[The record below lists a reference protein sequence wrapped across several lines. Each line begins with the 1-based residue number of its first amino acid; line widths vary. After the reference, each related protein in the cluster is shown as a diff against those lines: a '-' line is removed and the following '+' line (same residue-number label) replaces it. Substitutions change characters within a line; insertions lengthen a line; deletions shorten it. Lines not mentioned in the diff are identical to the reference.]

1 MVHNNK
7 VLTVSYGTFSCT
19 LEGFDDSFG
28 TMKAIAEYFR
38 DLASDDRY
46 FGAEPPQPDAEMLA
60 RIARREIDRQVEAH
74 STDSGAIVLRATDAE
89 ASQIA
94 APAEAPDSEA
104 PDSVAKTEPT
114 PEIVAE
120 PVQEPEVVAVEEI
133 PVQEAPE
140 EAVVEA
146 DEITEVE
153 AVEPVVDEVVQ
164 PILDSPEA
172 ADDVS
177 AEMDPAQDIAEPLD
191 EVTPQ
196 SVAEALSQEDAAD
209 EAATSAPQE
218 DAAQDD
224 AQDAPVPE
232 AAPEPV
238 ETAAPA
244 PAPAPAPEVVQD
256 IPVAQE
262 VHTPETV
269 PAADSIAAK
278 LQRIRAVVSQN
289 DAFAPSDDYTEDEDS
304 DGGAVTQM
312 PDLAEPLKG
321 SDDSQSTPE
330 GQDGDAQVSDISD
343 QPEAAETA
351 DTKVDDGADASD
363 DDTDEEFFAKQAQD
377 DDLEMFDDEAEEDQA
392 SGDVINIVADD
403 TGEQSGAPVQA
414 RVVKVKS
421 ADLEAAI
428 ASGQL
433 EQIDEA
439 DDSPAASAEPQEDS
453 SLSPEDEADLMREL
467 AEVEDELTADRD
479 DSEADDNIFGQDIES
494 EVSPEADED
503 LERDEAAHAVLS
515 NVVEDD
521 EADLSRLMDAADEK
535 LDDPETST
543 SRETYS
549 QLRGAVAAAEAEK
562 SAGGSVDDQ
571 GQDDAYR
578 EDLASVVRPR
588 RPAMKGDRT
597 SRRTEDSRPAPLKL
611 VAEQRID
618 LGVVGVS
625 QRGPVRPRRVMT
637 TPTTPANLSDAT
649 GADSAFAEFAERVGA
664 TELPELLEA
673 AAAYLSFV
681 EGQDKF
687 SRPQLMNKVRLVKQD
702 DFNREDGLR
711 SFGQLLRDGKIEKRG
726 GGRFAASVEIGF
738 RPDEREA
745 S

>member
-1 MVHNNK
+1 MVHNSK

-46 FGAEPPQPDAEMLA
+46 FGAEPPQPDAELLA

-94 APAEAPDSEA
+94 APADVPAPEAKP
-104 PDSVAKTEPT
+104 EPT
-114 PEIVAE
+114 PEITPEIIAE
-120 PVQEPEVVAVEEI
+120 PVQEPEVVEVAETQAQ
-133 PVQEAPE
+133 PQEAD
-140 EAVVEA
+140 VEA
-146 DEITEVE
+146 DEIAEVE
-153 AVEPVVDEVVQ
+153 AIEPVVGDVAQ
-164 PILDSPEA
+164 PGPGSPET
-172 ADDVS
+172 ADDAS
-177 AEMDPAQDIAEPLD
+177 AEIEPAQDD
-191 EVTPQ
+191 
-196 SVAEALSQEDAAD
+196 SQEESKDSIAPDA
-209 EAATSAPQE
+209 T
-218 DAAQDD
+218 
-224 AQDAPVPE
+224 
-232 AAPEPV
+232 PEPV

-244 PAPAPAPEVVQD
+244 PELVHEL
-256 IPVAQE
+256 PVAEDVQA
-262 VHTPETV
+262 PETV

-289 DAFAPSDDYTEDEDS
+289 DAFAPSDDYTEDEDA
-304 DGGAVTQM
+304 DGDVVTQL
-312 PDLAEPLKG
+312 PDLAEALKG
-321 SDDSQSTPE
+321 D
-330 GQDGDAQVSDISD
+330 
-343 QPEAAETA
+343 
-351 DTKVDDGADASD
+351 DDGQPDAVETKADDAADASV
-363 DDTDEEFFAKQAQD
+363 DDTDDEFFAKQAQD
-377 DDLEMFDDEAEEDQA
+377 DGSDMFDDEVEEDQA
-392 SGDVINIVADD
+392 TGDVVNIVADD
-403 TGEQSGAPVQA
+403 AGEQSDAPVQA

-433 EQIDEA
+433 EQIDDA
-439 DDSPAASAEPQEDS
+439 GDDSPAASAEPQEDS
-453 SLSPEDEADLMREL
+453 TLSPEEEADLMREL
-467 AEVEDELTADRD
+467 AEVEDELAADQD
-479 DSEADDNIFGQDIES
+479 DPEAADNIFGQDIAS
-494 EVSPEADED
+494 EVASEADEE
-503 LERDEAAHAVLS
+503 LERDDAAHAVLS

-562 SAGGSVDDQ
+562 SAGGSVDGQ
-571 GQDDAYR
+571 TQDDAYR
-578 EDLASVVRPR
+578 DDLASVVRPR
-588 RPAMKGDRT
+588 RPAMSGDRT
-597 SRRTEDSRPAPLKL
+597 SRRAEDSRPAPLKL

-618 LGVVGVS
+618 QGVGVS

-664 TELPELLEA
+664 SELPELLEA

-726 GGRFAASVEIGF
+726 GGRFAASGDIGF